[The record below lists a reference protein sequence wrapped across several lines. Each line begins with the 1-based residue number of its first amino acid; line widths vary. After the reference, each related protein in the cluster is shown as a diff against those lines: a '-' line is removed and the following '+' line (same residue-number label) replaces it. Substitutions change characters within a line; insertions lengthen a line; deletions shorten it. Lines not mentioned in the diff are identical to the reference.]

1 MSNAFSRASK
11 VTNNKS
17 CGSCTR
23 PAFLS
28 RPPAVMK
35 TGYFHKLFL
44 GLPGQQAPNSP
55 GGCDGCGK
63 VRPPG
68 SLGSQAGMP
77 RPHPTLLHDQTQDY
91 CPGHN
96 GPSDGGLSLQTF
108 HSASLGVEFH
118 PQPLHHIRT
127 TTSIGY
133 APPTSLLP

>member
-1 MSNAFSRASK
+1 MGVERSGRLVAW
-11 VTNNKS
+11 V
-17 CGSCTR
+17 
-23 PAFLS
+23 
-28 RPPAVMK
+28 
-35 TGYFHKLFL
+35 
-44 GLPGQQAPNSP
+44 
-55 GGCDGCGK
+55 
-63 VRPPG
+63 
-68 SLGSQAGMP
+68 P
-77 RPHPTLLHDQTQDY
+77 RLVCHVHTPLLHDQTQDY